1 MTVDPIEKIF
11 VPPLKVPPA
20 GGARDLAQF
29 DTPILEE
36 LQRRYTR
43 RLEITQGRDAEALS
57 KAQAVGYELGL
68 RIVLNEIAKDAAA
81 LMKERAARRRSL

>member
-1 MTVDPIEKIF
+1 MTVDPIEKMF

-20 GGARDLAQF
+20 GGARDLAHVE
-29 DTPILEE
+29 TPLLEE
-36 LQRRYTR
+36 IQRRYTR

-68 RIVLNEIAKDAAA
+68 RIVMNEIAKDVAA
-81 LMKERAARRRSL
+81 LVKERAA

>member
-11 VPPLKVPPA
+11 TPPLKVPPA
-20 GGARDLAQF
+20 GGARDLAHF
-29 DTPILEE
+29 ETPILEE

-68 RIVLNEIAKDAAA
+68 RIVMNEIAKDAAA
-81 LMKERAARRRSL
+81 LMKEKAA